1 VMLREVLQEGND
13 AQKASA
19 EAMLKEL
26 S

>member
-1 VMLREVLQEGND
+1 MLREVLQEGND